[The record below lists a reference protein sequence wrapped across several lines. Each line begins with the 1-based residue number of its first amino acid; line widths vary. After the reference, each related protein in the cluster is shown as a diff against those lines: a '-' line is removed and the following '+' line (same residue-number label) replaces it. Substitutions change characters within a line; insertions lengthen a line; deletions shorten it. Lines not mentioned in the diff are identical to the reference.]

1 MVRIQK
7 LKNNKLNILVPE
19 KEFIE
24 KYKSNFLSIAEFVE
38 RKFNIEIDYVDYN
51 ISEFVEK
58 NKQLIDFDSEQH
70 NAKQKLLLI
79 DCHYNDFKFPFIIQ
93 YPILMSDYATINIS
107 KENFD
112 SLFIEK
118 ETKGEF
124 MMVVKTKYSGT
135 IVLRGKEKELMSI
148 KRRFDKIYSEILR
161 EEYKR

>member
-1 MVRIQK
+1 
-7 LKNNKLNILVPE
+7 
-19 KEFIE
+19 
-24 KYKSNFLSIAEFVE
+24 
-38 RKFNIEIDYVDYN
+38 
-51 ISEFVEK
+51 
-58 NKQLIDFDSEQH
+58 
-70 NAKQKLLLI
+70 
-79 DCHYNDFKFPFIIQ
+79 
-93 YPILMSDYATINIS
+93 MSDYATINIS